1 MAGDK
6 EVTDHKSK
14 LWRIKD
20 GDILKRV
27 EDIYIYIYRNIY
39 KYIYKIMKR
48 KGLVFS
54 ENTGSGF
61 VFGAEK

>member
-27 EDIYIYIYRNIY
+27 EDIYIYIYI
-39 KYIYKIMKR
+39 IMKR

>member
-27 EDIYIYIYRNIY
+27 EDIYIYIEIYINIY
-39 KYIYKIMKR
+39 IK
-48 KGLVFS
+48 L
-54 ENTGSGF
+54 
-61 VFGAEK
+61 

>member
-27 EDIYIYIYRNIY
+27 EDIYIYRNIY
-39 KYIYKIMKR
+39 IIMKR

>member
-27 EDIYIYIYRNIY
+27 EDIYIYIEI
-39 KYIYKIMKR
+39 YIYNYEEER
-48 KGLVFS
+48 F
-54 ENTGSGF
+54 GF
-61 VFGAEK
+61 FREFWKLFCFWG

>member
-39 KYIYKIMKR
+39 IIMKR

>member
-27 EDIYIYIYRNIY
+27 EDIYIYI
-39 KYIYKIMKR
+39 IMKR